1 VDNPYLISKYQSQDN
16 AIKLINALYCMVNS
30 NLDVVI
36 LTPPALNLRLG
47 KAKDFKSSIIELR
60 VDNTIDIQQFAKKLI
75 ELGYKRE
82 ENVQQVGEF
91 AIRGEVIDIF
101 APNHQYPI
109 RINLFDDL
117 IENIIYFDNINLA
130 TISKLEHLQI
140 CPIKDLILS
149 NELKNPG
156 IYQVVMDARRGNSFA
171 KVVKVNE
178 QDIEVLLDETFI
190 ENEVLTNQYGEYKVI
205 NVEDTKYQVD
215 LLLKYNLIKE
225 EKDVHAFVPTY
236 LRSGV

>member
-1 VDNPYLISKYQSQDN
+1 MLRLFLNTSNKYLYLCLMKDNDIVNEVLMEGNNNHSEKLIDVLEEFLNNNQITVDDLDELYVGRGPGSYTGVRIACTVAKVLAYAKG
-16 AIKLINALYCMVNS
+16 IKLFS
-30 NLDVVI
+30 
-36 LTPPALNLRLG
+36 
-47 KAKDFKSSIIELR
+47 FSSL
-60 VDNTIDIQQFAKKLI
+60 
-75 ELGYKRE
+75 
-82 ENVQQVGEF
+82 
-91 AIRGEVIDIF
+91 
-101 APNHQYPI
+101 
-109 RINLFDDL
+109 
-117 IENIIYFDNINLA
+117 
-130 TISKLEHLQI
+130 
-140 CPIKDLILS
+140 DLILS
-149 NELKNPG
+149 NELKNLG

-178 QDIEVLLDETFI
+178 KDIEVLLDETFI

>member
-1 VDNPYLISKYQSQDN
+1 MLRLFLNTSNKYLYLCLMEDDNIVNEVLMEGNNNHSEKLIDVLEEFLNNNQITVDDLDELYVGRGPGSYTGVRIACTVAKVLAYAKG
-16 AIKLINALYCMVNS
+16 IKLFS
-30 NLDVVI
+30 
-36 LTPPALNLRLG
+36 
-47 KAKDFKSSIIELR
+47 FSSL
-60 VDNTIDIQQFAKKLI
+60 
-75 ELGYKRE
+75 
-82 ENVQQVGEF
+82 
-91 AIRGEVIDIF
+91 
-101 APNHQYPI
+101 
-109 RINLFDDL
+109 
-117 IENIIYFDNINLA
+117 
-130 TISKLEHLQI
+130 
-140 CPIKDLILS
+140 DLILS
-149 NELKNPG
+149 NELKNLG

-190 ENEVLTNQYGEYKVI
+190 ENEVLENQYGEYKVI

>member
-1 VDNPYLISKYQSQDN
+1 MLRLFLNTSNKYLYLCLMEDDNIVNELLMEGNNNHSEKLIDVLEEFLNNNQIAVDDLDELYVGRGPGSYTGVRIACTVAKVLAYAKG
-16 AIKLINALYCMVNS
+16 IKLFS
-30 NLDVVI
+30 
-36 LTPPALNLRLG
+36 
-47 KAKDFKSSIIELR
+47 FSSL
-60 VDNTIDIQQFAKKLI
+60 
-75 ELGYKRE
+75 
-82 ENVQQVGEF
+82 
-91 AIRGEVIDIF
+91 
-101 APNHQYPI
+101 
-109 RINLFDDL
+109 
-117 IENIIYFDNINLA
+117 
-130 TISKLEHLQI
+130 
-140 CPIKDLILS
+140 DLILS

-156 IYQVVMDARRGNSFA
+156 TYQVVMDARRGNSFA

-190 ENEVLTNQYGEYKVI
+190 ENEVLENQYGEYKVI

>member
-1 VDNPYLISKYQSQDN
+1 MLRLFLNTSNKYLYLCIMKDDNIVNEVLMEGNNNHSEKLIDVLEEFLNNNQITVDDLDELYVGRGPGSYTGVRIACTVAKVLAYAKG
-16 AIKLINALYCMVNS
+16 IKLFS
-30 NLDVVI
+30 
-36 LTPPALNLRLG
+36 
-47 KAKDFKSSIIELR
+47 FSSL
-60 VDNTIDIQQFAKKLI
+60 
-75 ELGYKRE
+75 
-82 ENVQQVGEF
+82 
-91 AIRGEVIDIF
+91 
-101 APNHQYPI
+101 
-109 RINLFDDL
+109 
-117 IENIIYFDNINLA
+117 
-130 TISKLEHLQI
+130 
-140 CPIKDLILS
+140 DLILS

>member
-1 VDNPYLISKYQSQDN
+1 MLRLFLNTSNKYLYLCLMKDNDIVNEVLMEGNNNHSEKLIDVLEEFLNNNQITVDDLDELYVGRGPGSYTGVRIACTVAKVLAYAKG
-16 AIKLINALYCMVNS
+16 IKLFS
-30 NLDVVI
+30 
-36 LTPPALNLRLG
+36 
-47 KAKDFKSSIIELR
+47 FSSL
-60 VDNTIDIQQFAKKLI
+60 
-75 ELGYKRE
+75 
-82 ENVQQVGEF
+82 
-91 AIRGEVIDIF
+91 
-101 APNHQYPI
+101 
-109 RINLFDDL
+109 
-117 IENIIYFDNINLA
+117 
-130 TISKLEHLQI
+130 
-140 CPIKDLILS
+140 DLILS

-178 QDIEVLLDETFI
+178 KDIEVLLDETFI

>member
-1 VDNPYLISKYQSQDN
+1 MLRLFLNTSNKYLYLCLMKDNDIVNEVLMEGNNNHSEKLIDVLEEFLNNNKITVDDLDELYVGRGPGSYTGVRIACTVAKVLAYAKG
-16 AIKLINALYCMVNS
+16 IKLFS
-30 NLDVVI
+30 
-36 LTPPALNLRLG
+36 
-47 KAKDFKSSIIELR
+47 FSSL
-60 VDNTIDIQQFAKKLI
+60 
-75 ELGYKRE
+75 
-82 ENVQQVGEF
+82 
-91 AIRGEVIDIF
+91 
-101 APNHQYPI
+101 
-109 RINLFDDL
+109 
-117 IENIIYFDNINLA
+117 
-130 TISKLEHLQI
+130 
-140 CPIKDLILS
+140 DLILS

>member
-1 VDNPYLISKYQSQDN
+1 MKDNDIVNEVLMEGNNNHSEKLIDVLEEFLNNNKITVDDLDELYVGRGPGSYTGVRIACTVAKVLAYAKG
-16 AIKLINALYCMVNS
+16 IKLFS
-30 NLDVVI
+30 
-36 LTPPALNLRLG
+36 
-47 KAKDFKSSIIELR
+47 FSSL
-60 VDNTIDIQQFAKKLI
+60 
-75 ELGYKRE
+75 
-82 ENVQQVGEF
+82 
-91 AIRGEVIDIF
+91 
-101 APNHQYPI
+101 
-109 RINLFDDL
+109 
-117 IENIIYFDNINLA
+117 
-130 TISKLEHLQI
+130 
-140 CPIKDLILS
+140 DLILS
-149 NELKNPG
+149 NELKNLG

-190 ENEVLTNQYGEYKVI
+190 ENEVLENQYGEYKVI